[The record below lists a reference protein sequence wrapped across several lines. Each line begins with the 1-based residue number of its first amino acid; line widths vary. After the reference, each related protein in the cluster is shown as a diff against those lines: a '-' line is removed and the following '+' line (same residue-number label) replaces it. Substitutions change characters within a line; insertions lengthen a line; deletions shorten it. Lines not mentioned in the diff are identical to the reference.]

1 MDLAAFENLDPSLAN
16 PHFNFQPIHRVR
28 MNGLV
33 AAIRFAGQHSFDDRG
48 DHLQKMCTTKPS
60 LPRDLQVDLVRFADV
75 QAIDDVAAID

>member
-1 MDLAAFENLDPSLAN
+1 MVS
-16 PHFNFQPIHRVR
+16 
-28 MNGLV
+28 
-33 AAIRFAGQHSFDDRG
+33 AIGVAGQHGFDDRG